1 MEWINRI
8 TENPQI
14 WDPCVMMLV
23 VEDPILIHDLMMY
36 ENGYDLANNDQG
48 FEELGIHLWYE
59 ASSGTLIF

>member
-14 WDPCVMMLV
+14 WDPCLMMLV
-23 VEDPILIHDLMMY
+23 AEDPILIHDLMMY
-36 ENGYDLANNDQG
+36 ENVYDLVNNDQG
-48 FEELGIHLWYE
+48 FEELGIHPWYE